1 MYLDGEE
8 VQSNVHLCENDHQT
22 HPGQSPDKTHAGHAG
37 RKVLM
42 HELIHVP
49 KQCTQYICKSGVHI
63 NIGTE
68 NMIPYSGKFSW
79 DKIFTDGPKN
89 ENSLIRFLRMLAYRA
104 EQKHNY
110 A

>member
-22 HPGQSPDKTHAGHAG
+22 HPGRSPDKPHAGHAG

-49 KQCTQYICKSGVHI
+49 KQYTQYICKSGVHI

-68 NMIPYSGKFSW
+68 KMIPYSRNFRGTKFSQMAPKM
-79 DKIFTDGPKN
+79 KIP
-89 ENSLIRFLRMLAYRA
+89 
-104 EQKHNY
+104 
-110 A
+110 